1 MAAIGVSDPVAARI
15 GNILAYSLNGSDS
28 RHFFVKSSGSIVLAQ
43 SLRNYEQREFKFTLM
58 VSNGKFHSS
67 GNVSVNITYSE
78 LCVDVVCKRPC
89 FQPGVCE
96 RGSCVYNKTDFCD
109 NDCFC
114 NKEILGG
121 VEWLQTPCGEKI
133 SAPCSGDAIGR
144 STRSCIESSFST
156 PDNINCHNVEL
167 LNLIKNVSI
176 LEGEINPEG
185 VLVFATKL
193 QDLTNHTASP
203 YAVFGLMDLQVL
215 NICFLIKNESTPKGV
230 LSRRIFSPFS

>member
-121 VEWLQTPCGEKI
+121 VEWLQTPCGESI

-144 STRSCIESSFST
+144 STRSCIESNRFST
-156 PDNINCHNVEL
+156 PNNINCHNLEL
-167 LNLIKNVSI
+167 LNLAKNVSI

-185 VLVFATKL
+185 DFVFAAKV
-193 QDLTNHTASP
+193 QDSTNPISSP
-203 YAVFGLMDLQVL
+203 DAVFGLMDLQVL
-215 NICFLIKNESTPKGV
+215 NICFFIKKWNHT
-230 LSRRIFSPFS
+230 